1 MDYFILTNTEFFRQI
16 TNDKDGCKLSSA
28 YCDFIKAVFDLS
40 TGSASRYELL
50 FAMIYT
56 ETELQSLCEC
66 IRLDPERNKESDPCF
81 LYTRKAL
88 TFIRHTLKHIQTQ
101 VPLLST
107 SDNPNLVLPTPNYKW
122 TGSTVELVELIYG
135 LVEMRS
141 INNGETP
148 ITDLASFISSQFGV
162 EIKDCYSAYVDI
174 KRRKNDSRTYYLDK
188 MQERLN
194 RRMQLDDER
203 EQTRK

>member
-16 TNDKDGCKLSSA
+16 TNDKDGCKLTSA
-28 YCDFIKAVFDLS
+28 YCDFITAVFDLS

-50 FAMIYT
+50 FAMTYT

-66 IRLDPERNKESDPCF
+66 IRLDQERNKELDPCF

-88 TFIRHTLKHIQTQ
+88 SFIRHTLKHIQGQ
-101 VPLLST
+101 LPLLST
-107 SDNPNLVLPTPNYKW
+107 SNNPNLVLPTLNYKW

-141 INNGETP
+141 VNNGETP
-148 ITDLASFISSQFGV
+148 ITDLASFISSQFGI
-162 EIKDCYSAYVDI
+162 EIKDCYSAYVDM

-188 MQERLN
+188 MREHLN

-203 EQTRK
+203 EQMRK

>member
-16 TNDKDGCKLSSA
+16 TNDKDECKLTSA
-28 YCDFIKAVFDLS
+28 YCDFIKTVFDLS

-50 FAMIYT
+50 FAMTYT
-56 ETELQSLCEC
+56 ETELQSLYEC
-66 IRLDPERNKESDPCF
+66 VRLNSDRNKESDPCF

-88 TFIRHTLKHIQTQ
+88 SFIRHTLKHIQTQ

-107 SDNPNLVLPTPNYKW
+107 SDNPNFVLPTPNYKW
-122 TGSTVELVELIYG
+122 TGSTVELVELVYG

-148 ITDLASFISSQFGV
+148 ITNLASFISSQFGI

-188 MQERLN
+188 MRERLN